1 MPFGSTRRKAGALAP
16 QVEGYR
22 AWLAERGYTA
32 QTSRN
37 MLKDLGQV
45 GLWLSEQCLDAA
57 DLDEEHLKRHL
68 SDLRKSG
75 RRRVAGP
82 RGMVPLLTFLREAAV
97 VPAPQVAPSPA
108 EVLLERYRCW
118 MESERGLSASTM
130 LRYGNTARRFLAEQA
145 TTEGQFAPDTLTG
158 ADLNAFLL
166 RECARVSAGSA
177 KGRVAELRSLMR
189 FLHLHGVIPKRL
201 GGAVPPVGGWRFA
214 SVPPTMA
221 TGDIQRLLDHTPRQ
235 GTVGVRDYAILML
248 VARLGLRS
256 IEVARLLLDDVD
268 WRCGEIL
275 VRGKGRREDR
285 LPLPADVGEALVA
298 YVSGPRPRLDARHVF
313 LTCRAP
319 HGPIRADLVGDVV
332 ERACRRASS
341 PKVGPH
347 RLRHALAADMLRH
360 GAGLTAIG
368 QVLRHQDLAT
378 TALYAK
384 VDFTALRAVAQPWPG
399 TEAA

>member
-1 MPFGSTRRKAGALAP
+1 MANPRRKAGVLARH
-16 QVEGYR
+16 VEGYR
-22 AWLAERGYTA
+22 AWLARRGYTT
-32 QTSRN
+32 QTIRN

-45 GLWLSEQCLDAA
+45 GLWLSGQGLDAR
-57 DLDEEHLKRHL
+57 DLDEEQLKQHL
-68 SDLRKSG
+68 SDLRSAG

-82 RGMVPLLTFLREAAV
+82 RGMVPLLTFLREVGV
-97 VPAPQVAPSPA
+97 VPAAQAIASPT
-108 EVLLERYRCW
+108 ESLLERYRSW

-130 LRYGNTARRFLAEQA
+130 LRYENTARRFLAEQA
-145 TTEGQFAPDTLTG
+145 TAGGVFAPDSLTG

-189 FLHLHGVIPKRL
+189 FLHLHGVTPVKL

-214 SVPPTMA
+214 SVPPTMSP
-221 TGDIQRLLDHTPRQ
+221 GDVQRLLDHTPRQ
-235 GTVGVRDYAILML
+235 GPAGVRDYAILML

-268 WRCGEIL
+268 WRCGEIA

-298 YVSGPRPRLDARHVF
+298 YLSGARPGARSRHLF
-313 LTCRAP
+313 LTCKAP
-319 HGPIRADLVGDVV
+319 RGPIRADLVGDVV
-332 ERACRRASS
+332 ERACLRSGS

-368 QVLRHQDLAT
+368 QVLRHQDLGT

-399 TEAA
+399 GAA